1 MSTPT
6 HALVDAKAAWRTH
19 AMFRAMSADYLLREQ
34 FATDPTQVFCDYVF
48 ADRAP
53 GVETETANQLIFSV
67 FSNPHLRR
75 WMGAYSRRLGG
86 RSPSRHV
93 FASQFASA
101 VAASRD
107 PLVALALVR
116 GTAADRD
123 LFELQADFF
132 RAVLAAMGRGSV
144 ASGTEM
150 SPGTATEISPGTA
163 TEMSPGI
170 TSFGLAERLAA
181 ELASATRF
189 AAELRRVEAEGTE
202 MSPGGGTEM
211 SPGGGTEM
219 SPGALRLAEALSAA
233 LQRAERFSVQLVR
246 ANEGT
251 EMSPG
256 TATEISPGTATEM
269 SPGAARLSE
278 RLAAEVRIAARIAS
292 SILRAEADGTEM
304 SPGGG
309 TEQSPGGGTEM
320 SPGALRL
327 TEALTAALRR
337 AELFSAE
344 ILRATSGT
352 EMSPGTA
359 TEVSPGGGTEV
370 SPGQIFG
377 GQWGVQLPAYVAV
390 SLGAIVQYAVELRR
404 QGVLSVSGLEPG

>member
-1 MSTPT
+1 MSNSI
-6 HALVDAKAAWRTH
+6 HALSAAKAAWRTH

-34 FATDPTQVFCDYVF
+34 FATDPMQIFCDYVF
-48 ADRAP
+48 PDRAS
-53 GVETETANQLIFSV
+53 GLEAETANQLIFSV

-75 WMGAYSRRLGG
+75 WMGTYSRRLGG

-101 VAASRD
+101 VAASPD

-116 GTAADRD
+116 GAAADRD
-123 LFELQADFF
+123 IFEDQADFF
-132 RAVLAAMGRGSV
+132 RAVLAAMGRGSA

-150 SPGTATEISPGTA
+150 SPGTATEMSPGTA

-170 TSFGLAERLAA
+170 ASFGVAERLAA
-181 ELASATRF
+181 ELASAARF
-189 AAELRRVEAEGTE
+189 TAELRRVGAE
-202 MSPGGGTEM
+202 GTEM

-219 SPGALRLAEALSAA
+219 SPGALRLSQALSAA
-233 LQRAERFSVQLVR
+233 LQRAQRFSAQLVR
-246 ANEGT
+246 ADEGT

-256 TATEISPGTATEM
+256 TATEMSPGTATEM
-269 SPGAARLSE
+269 SPGVARLSE
-278 RLAAEVRIAARIAS
+278 RLATEVGIAARLAS

-327 TEALTAALRR
+327 TEALTAAVRR
-337 AELFSAE
+337 AELFLGE
-344 ILRATSGT
+344 MVRAASGT

-359 TEVSPGGGTEV
+359 TEM
-370 SPGQIFG
+370 SPGQVFG
-377 GQWGVQLPAYVAV
+377 SQWGVQLPAYVAA

-404 QGVLSVSGLEPG
+404 QGALSVSGLEVG